1 MVNLME
7 TLFIADDET
16 SIREGLKYI
25 ADWESLGFSLCG
37 EASNGADALAQILAL
52 QPSLAMLDVRMP
64 KMHGTEVIR
73 RAREAGYQ
81 GKCII
86 LSGYSDFKYAQEAIR
101 GGVSYYLTK
110 PLDEDELYAV
120 VDEVKAALSAER
132 QRSSHVTAMK
142 NKAKSVIL
150 HELVTDML
158 DTPLTP
164 EDIEHFRLQ
173 AESYQ
178 VVICE
183 DFHTHSAAAPYTFAE
198 LLKVINR
205 ENTIFEHLSADG
217 RDIVLLKGAHGLS
230 KLSDFLEHYED
241 QPPQEGSPMESMFL
255 TYGRPVYALGDVHL
269 SYEDAARLLRRRFFC
284 AQEQHAIG
292 YEMLP
297 AWSDL
302 DNTNADLP
310 MSLSEDTLID
320 FAERFVGYI
329 QSYNRRMTVEALS
342 ELEYGLSRICGEIA
356 DIKLFLTD
364 LYLRIKESMN
374 RNYASA
380 EIPFLSNSTVIAYID
395 RRNYLYEIIKFLSE
409 QFEMIMNA
417 IGSPSRDTILDDVLF
432 YIDHNFQNPIK
443 LETIAPLF
451 GYNSAYLGKIFSKT
465 VGENFNSYIDHKR
478 IDLSKQLLSEN
489 KMKVYE
495 IAEQIGYKNVDYFHK
510 KFRKYVGI
518 SPAEFRKGYGLDTE
532 SGKYPPHKR
541 LRLKQLRHPQTTS
554 IRHKTAARISPCGS
568 FLITLYVRI
577 VYCTT
582 ATFSAIIS
590 VIICSASLKPV
601 ASSSAIISS

>member
-1 MVNLME
+1 ME
-7 TLFIADDET
+7 TLFIADDEA

-25 ADWESLGFSLCG
+25 ADWESLGFRLCG
-37 EASNGADALAQILAL
+37 EASNGADALERILAL
-52 QPSLAMLDVRMP
+52 QPSLVMLDVRMP

-73 RAREAGYQ
+73 RAREAGYP

-101 GGVSYYLTK
+101 SGVSYYLTK
-110 PLDEDELYAV
+110 PIDEDELYTV
-120 VDEVKAALSAER
+120 VGEVKAALSAEK
-132 QRSSHVTAMK
+132 QRSSHVAELK
-142 NKAKSVIL
+142 DKAKGVIL
-150 HELVTDML
+150 HELLTGSL
-158 DTPLTP
+158 TAPLSD
-164 EDIEHFRLQ
+164 EDVEHFHLQ
-173 AESYQ
+173 ADIYQ

-183 DFHTHSAAAPYTFAE
+183 DFHTHAAAAPYTFAE
-198 LLKVINR
+198 LFKVINR
-205 ENTIFEHLSADG
+205 ENNVFEHLSVDS

-230 KLSDFLEHYED
+230 KLVDFLDHYED

-255 TYGRPVYALGDVHL
+255 TYGRPVRSLEEVHL
-269 SYEDAARLLRRRFFC
+269 SYKDAASLLSRRFFC

-297 AWSDL
+297 TRSD
-302 DNTNADLP
+302 TVYPAADWRNDGGEVQVP
-310 MSLSEDTLID
+310 APNNKFTSPHDICSKSCMSLSEDTLTD

-329 QSYNRRMTVEALS
+329 QSYNRRMTVETLS
-342 ELEYGLSRICGEIA
+342 ELEYGLSHICGEIA
-356 DIKLFLTD
+356 EIKLFLTD

-374 RNYASA
+374 RNYVSA
-380 EIPFLSNSTVIAYID
+380 EIPFLSNSTVIAYIN

-432 YIDHNFQNPIK
+432 YIDHNFQHNIK

-478 IDLSKQLLSEN
+478 IELSKQLLLEN
-489 KMKVYE
+489 KLKVYE

-510 KFRKYVGI
+510 KFRKYVGE
-518 SPAEFRKGYGLDTE
+518 SPAEFRKGNGLDTD
-532 SGKYPPHKR
+532 SGKYPPP
-541 LRLKQLRHPQTTS
+541 LKNGTQT
-554 IRHKTAARISPCGS
+554 
-568 FLITLYVRI
+568 
-577 VYCTT
+577 
-582 ATFSAIIS
+582 
-590 VIICSASLKPV
+590 
-601 ASSSAIISS
+601 